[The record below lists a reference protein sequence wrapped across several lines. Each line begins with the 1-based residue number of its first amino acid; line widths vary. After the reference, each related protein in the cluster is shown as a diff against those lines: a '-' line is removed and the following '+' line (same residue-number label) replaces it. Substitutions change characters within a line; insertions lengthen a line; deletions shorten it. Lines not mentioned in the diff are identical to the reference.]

1 MKKVLSVLFAVLM
14 MSVAFAQMPTRIANF
29 TAQQREALQVSSPLH
44 AAGMPAAKE
53 TYDYTCVVYTAYAYN
68 DEGYRVEDP
77 ETNVES
83 VYQWQ
88 ATLTTAAGDQFIF
101 DILGNTLVSGQT
113 YTLANMNGRY
123 SYAYLADE
131 DDYFAYAAASFTYT
145 NNNGDVTIV
154 AQVTDSAGNIFNV
167 NYAPVTFD
175 DAIDTIEVVIP
186 NAIFG
191 DYIADEGAIQM
202 QGFTADSVYYA
213 TVAAQATQVVGN
225 YVFADFYSNY
235 TYVARYYD
243 QEQIVIVDGHATV
256 STTSDGGYMMDAYL
270 MGGDN
275 YAYHVTMTYALPSL
289 ANALDTTEVVIVNP
303 TFTDYTSEDYSYYFM
318 GYTVDSAYFAQINYY
333 SHNLS
338 VTGYFPF
345 DSLYVQYCNIAINDD
360 YTTSI
365 DGHVTVTEN
374 EGAYDVDAYLM
385 DEDYHAY
392 HVTMHYVIPVAED
405 TIDVLVSQAAM
416 EQIPGSW
423 ISSASVTWTG
433 TSDDENYNVNVSYY
447 SSDVDGVFPFVNLTS
462 DTKINNV
469 TFVSGHVTV
478 SATNDGH
485 QLEAYL
491 LGNDSHCYH
500 INMNYTVPTM
510 EDAIDTI
517 DIVIPAATMVDL
529 TASQGMFQFRGYDEN
544 EYYYASVVASATQL
558 TGSYVFEDF
567 NMDYTEFYEDQTRI
581 SVVDGHF
588 TVTATATGYEVEAY
602 LLGANLHCYHVTFVY
617 TNAGINTVNNV
628 EVNVYPNPAT
638 DVLHVE
644 ANGINRIEVIDLAGR
659 IVLSS
664 TQAQNTINISSLSNG
679 IYMLR
684 TSTMEG
690 VNVQKIVKK

>member
-29 TAQQREALQVSSPLH
+29 AAQQKEALQVSNPRH

-53 TYDYTCVVYTAYAYN
+53 TYNYTSVVYTAYAYN
-68 DEGYRVEDP
+68 DEGYNVQDP

-83 VYQWQ
+83 VYDWQ
-88 ATLTTAAGDQFIF
+88 VTLRTADGDKFFF
-101 DILGNTLVSGQT
+101 DILGSTIVSGQT
-113 YTLANMNGRY
+113 YTLADMDADYTG
-123 SYAYLADE
+123 AQLAGE
-131 DDYFAYAAASFTYT
+131 ETGWSFAAASFTYT

-154 AQVTDSAGNIFNV
+154 AQVVDSAGNIFNI

-175 DAIDTIEVVIP
+175 DATDTIEVVIP
-186 NAIFG
+186 HAAFG
-191 DYIADEGAIQM
+191 DYTADEGAIQM
-202 QGFTADSVYYA
+202 YGFTADSVYYA

-225 YVFADFYSNY
+225 YVFADFYTNY
-235 TYVARYYD
+235 TYVYRYYD
-243 QEQIVIVDGHATV
+243 QQQIVLVDGHATV
-256 STTSDGGYMMDAYL
+256 STTSDGYMMDAYL
-270 MGGDN
+270 LGGDN
-275 YAYHVTMTYALPSL
+275 HVYHVTMTYALPSL

-416 EQIPGSW
+416 EQIPGGW
-423 ISSASVTWTG
+423 FSSASVSWTG

-510 EDAIDTI
+510 EDATDTI
-517 DIVIPAATMVDL
+517 EFTVANAELVDALASNGLFQFYGEDETEYYGCYL
-529 TASQGMFQFRGYDEN
+529 TA
-544 EYYYASVVASATQL
+544 YASQIE
-558 TGSYVFEDF
+558 GSYEFADF
-567 NMDYTEFYEDQTRI
+567 NTDYTSVYEDETRVSI
-581 SVVDGHF
+581 VEGHF
-588 TVTATATGYEVEAY
+588 TVTATATGYTVDAY
-602 LLGANLHCYHVTFVY
+602 LLGANLHCYHVTMIY
-617 TNAGINTVNNV
+617 TSEGISTVNNV
-628 EVNVYPNPAT
+628 TVNVYPNPAT

-664 TQAQNTINISSLSNG
+664 TQAQNTINISSLANG

>member
-29 TAQQREALQVSSPLH
+29 AAQQREALQVSNPRH

-53 TYDYTCVVYTAYAYN
+53 TYNYTSVVYTTYAYN
-68 DEGYRVEDP
+68 DEGYNVQDP

-83 VYQWQ
+83 VHDWQ
-88 ATLTTAAGDQFIF
+88 VTLKTADGDKFFF
-101 DILGNTLVSGQT
+101 DILGSTLVSGQT
-113 YTLANMNGRY
+113 YTLADMDADYTG
-123 SYAYLADE
+123 AKLAGE
-131 DDYFAYAAASFTYT
+131 ETGWSFAAASFTYT

-154 AQVTDSAGNIFNV
+154 AQVTDSAGNIFNI

-175 DAIDTIEVVIP
+175 DATDTIEVVIP
-186 NAIFG
+186 HAALG
-191 DYIADEGAIQM
+191 DYTADEGAFQM
-202 QGFTADSVYYA
+202 QGFTADSVYYV
-213 TVAAQATQVVGN
+213 TVAAQATQVEGN
-225 YVFADFYSNY
+225 YVFANFLTNY
-235 TYVARYYD
+235 TYVYRYYD
-243 QEQIVIVDGHATV
+243 EQQIVLVDGHATV
-256 STTSDGGYMMDAYL
+256 STTSDGYMMDAYL
-270 MGGDN
+270 LGGDN
-275 YAYHVTMTYALPSL
+275 HAYHVTMTYAIPSL

-345 DSLYVQYCNIAINDD
+345 DSLYVQYSNVAINDD

-416 EQIPGSW
+416 EQIPGDW
-423 ISSASVTWTG
+423 FSSASVTWTG
-433 TSDDENYNVNVSYY
+433 TSNDETYDVNVSYY

-462 DTKINNV
+462 DAKINNV

-510 EDAIDTI
+510 EDATDTI

-529 TASQGMFQFRGYDEN
+529 IESQGMFQFRGYDEN
-544 EYYYASVVASATQL
+544 EYYYASVVASASQL

-567 NMDYTEFYEDQTRI
+567 NMDYTEIYEDQTRI

-664 TQAQNTINISSLSNG
+664 TQAQNTINISSLANG

>member
-29 TAQQREALQVSSPLH
+29 AAQQKEALQVSNPRH

-53 TYDYTCVVYTAYAYN
+53 TYNYTSVVYTAKAYN
-68 DEGYRVEDP
+68 DEGYNVQDP

-83 VYQWQ
+83 VYDWQ
-88 ATLTTAAGDQFIF
+88 VTLKTADGDKFFF
-101 DILGNTLVSGQT
+101 DILGSTIVSGQT
-113 YTLANMNGRY
+113 YTLADMDADYTG
-123 SYAYLADE
+123 ALLAGE
-131 DDYFAYAAASFTYT
+131 ETGWRFAAASFTYT

-154 AQVTDSAGNIFNV
+154 AQVTDSAGNIFNI

-175 DAIDTIEVVIP
+175 DATDTIEVVIP
-186 NAIFG
+186 HAALG

-202 QGFTADSVYYA
+202 YGFTADSVYYA

-225 YVFADFYSNY
+225 YVFADFYTNY
-235 TYVARYYD
+235 TYVYRYYD
-243 QEQIVIVDGHATV
+243 QQQIVLVDGHATV
-256 STTSDGGYMMDAYL
+256 STTSDGYMMDAYL
-270 MGGDN
+270 LGGDN
-275 YAYHVTMTYALPSL
+275 HVYHVTMTYALPSL

-345 DSLYVQYCNIAINDD
+345 DSLYVQYCNVAINEN

-416 EQIPGSW
+416 EQIPGNW
-423 ISSASVTWTG
+423 FSSASVTWTG

-544 EYYYASVVASATQL
+544 EYYYASVTASATQL

-664 TQAQNTINISSLSNG
+664 TQAQNTINISSLANG

>member
-29 TAQQREALQVSSPLH
+29 AAQQREALQVSNPRH

-53 TYDYTCVVYTAYAYN
+53 TYNYTSVVYTAKAYN
-68 DEGYRVEDP
+68 DEGYNVQDP

-83 VYQWQ
+83 VYDWQ
-88 ATLTTAAGDQFIF
+88 VTLKTADGDKFLF
-101 DILGNTLVSGQT
+101 DILGSTIVSGQT
-113 YTLANMNGRY
+113 YTLADMDADY
-123 SYAYLADE
+123 TWAQLAGE
-131 DDYFAYAAASFTYT
+131 ETGWSFAAASFTYT

-154 AQVTDSAGNIFNV
+154 AQVTDSAGNIFNI

-175 DAIDTIEVVIP
+175 DATDTIEVVIP
-186 NAIFG
+186 HAALG
-191 DYIADEGAIQM
+191 DYTADQGAIQM
-202 QGFTADSVYYA
+202 YGFTADSVYYV
-213 TVAAQATQVVGN
+213 TVAAQATQVEGN
-225 YVFADFYSNY
+225 YVFANFITNY
-235 TYVARYYD
+235 TYVYRYYD
-243 QEQIVIVDGHATV
+243 EQEIVLVDGHATV
-256 STTSDGGYMMDAYL
+256 STTSDGYMMDAYL
-270 MGGDN
+270 LGGDN
-275 YAYHVTMTYALPSL
+275 HVYHVTMTYALPSL

-345 DSLYVQYCNIAINDD
+345 DSLYVQYCNVAINDE

-374 EGAYDVDAYLM
+374 NGAYDVDAYLM

-405 TIDVLVSQAAM
+405 TIDVMVSQAAM
-416 EQIPGSW
+416 EQIPGGW
-423 ISSASVTWTG
+423 FSSASVTWTG
-433 TSDDENYNVNVSYY
+433 TSDDETYDVNVSYY
-447 SSDVDGVFPFVNLTS
+447 SSDVDGVFPFVNMTS

-500 INMNYTVPTM
+500 INMTYTVPTM
-510 EDAIDTI
+510 EDATDTI
-517 DIVIPAATMVDL
+517 EFTVANAELVDALASDGLFQFYGDDETEYYHCYL
-529 TASQGMFQFRGYDEN
+529 TANASQIE
-544 EYYYASVVASATQL
+544 
-558 TGSYVFEDF
+558 GSYEFADF
-567 NMDYTEFYEDQTRI
+567 NTDYTSVYEDETRVSI
-581 SVVDGHF
+581 VEGHF
-588 TVTATATGYEVEAY
+588 TVTATATGYTVDAY
-602 LLGANLHCYHVTFVY
+602 LLGANLHCYHVTMIY
-617 TNAGINTVNNV
+617 TSEGISTVNNV
-628 EVNVYPNPAT
+628 TVNVYPNPAT

-644 ANGINRIEVIDLAGR
+644 ANGINRIDVIDLAGR

-664 TQAQNTINISSLSNG
+664 TQAQNTINISSLANG